1 MTRNIAQNTAG
12 AGRET
17 KSRGKRAKVLLGS
30 LLVMAL
36 CGVVRYYWTA
46 SPANADTSRRNEAA
60 ASRSTRPSGDN
71 ARQATPPTRS
81 LTPETSAASIPEVV
95 ATVNTTR
102 ITKEE
107 LGRECLR
114 HFGEEVLESMVN
126 KRLIT
131 LACREKGVTVTREEV
146 DEEVERMAKRFKI
159 PVDQWMKMLKRE
171 RNVTPE
177 QYTND
182 IIWPTIA
189 LRKLAGD
196 QLTVTQKEVF
206 AEFETQYGMQ
216 IRARLIAVQSLEKA
230 NDLHAEAKS
239 NPRNF
244 GNLAKEFS
252 EDAPSAAVKG
262 IINPIRKHGSYEAIE
277 NAVFKMRDGEISPVI
292 KAGGQYV
299 IIKREQAIPAQPV
312 EFEQVAGKLEEF
324 LRDRKMRAVAQKVF
338 KELQDAAMEQKA
350 VQNVWNDRAK
360 RKQYPGVA
368 ALVYDDQITVREL
381 AEQCIARHG
390 QEVLE
395 GVISHKIVELE
406 CKRRSIVVTED
417 EIDREIA
424 RAALAGVK
432 AKKDGS
438 PDVKAWLDLVVK
450 RGVSIDV
457 YRNDAMWT
465 TVALKKLVGDKVQ
478 VTEDDLKK
486 GYEAN
491 FGERVR
497 CLAIVLND
505 LRRAQQVFEMARK
518 DNTSETFSK
527 LASEYSVEPGSQ
539 ALGGEVPPIKRHG
552 GQPILEEEAFQLKP
566 GELSG
571 VIQVGDKYVILRCEG
586 RTKPIGVDFASVR
599 GEIERDLRDK
609 KLRLAME
616 ERFESMQDAAQ
627 VDNYL
632 ANTSHSPKTSKAT
645 AQLPKIKQIP
655 AR

>member
-1 MTRNIAQNTAG
+1 MTQNIAQNAAG
-12 AGRET
+12 AGRQT

-30 LLVMAL
+30 LFVMAL

-46 SPANADTSRRNEAA
+46 PSANADAPRRNEAGANRSSDATRQA
-60 ASRSTRPSGDN
+60 ASANQPARPEAN
-71 ARQATPPTRS
+71 ATP
-81 LTPETSAASIPEVV
+81 SIPEVV

-131 LACREKGVTVTREEV
+131 LACREKGVTVSREEV
-146 DEEVERMAKRFKI
+146 NEEVERMAKRFKI

-216 IRARLIAVQSLEKA
+216 IRARLIAVKSLEKA
-230 NDLHAEAKS
+230 KDLHAEAVK

-277 NAVFKMRDGEISPVI
+277 NAVFKMNDGEISPVI

-312 EFEQVAGKLEEF
+312 DFEQVAGKLEEF
-324 LRDRKMRAVAQKVF
+324 LRDRKMRAVAQTVF

-360 RKQYPGVA
+360 RKQFPGVA
-368 ALVYDDQITVREL
+368 ALVYDDQITIREL

-395 GVISHKIVELE
+395 GVINRKIVELE
-406 CKRRSIVVTED
+406 CKKRSIVITED

-424 RAALAGVK
+424 RAAMAGVK
-432 AKKDGS
+432 AKQDGS
-438 PDVKAWLDLVVK
+438 PDIKAWLDLVVK

-457 YRNDAMWT
+457 YRNDAIWT

-478 VTEDDLKK
+478 ITEDDLKK

-552 GQPILEEEAFQLKP
+552 GQPILEEEAFQLKA

-571 VIQVGDKYVILRCEG
+571 VIQVGDKFVILRCEG
-586 RTKPIGVDFASVR
+586 HTKPIGVDFASVR
-599 GEIERDLRDK
+599 GEIERDLHDK

-616 ERFESMQDAAQ
+616 ERFEDLQEAAQ
-627 VDNYL
+627 IDNYL
-632 ANTSHSPKTSKAT
+632 ANTSHSPRSSKNT
-645 AQLPKIKQIP
+645 AQLPSIKQIP